1 MTATAAMIAKVR
13 KNVNEPDDSNG
24 YTDALITTYI
34 ENYPLIDPRGEEP
47 FTWDTSSQPPTEDTN
62 ENWIATYDLAAA
74 SADIWEEKAAVVA
87 QDFNMDAD
95 GGRYDRNQ
103 VRENYM
109 KQARYYRSK
118 RSPST
123 ITQEPW
129 PREEGENIAFNVN
142 DPIS

>member
-1 MTATAAMIAKVR
+1 MTD
-13 KNVNEPDDSNG
+13 EPDD
-24 YTDALITTYI
+24 TTYDDDAISDII
-34 ENYPLIDPRGEEP
+34 EEYPLIDPRGEEP
-47 FTWDTSSQPPTEDTN
+47 FTWDTSSEPPTKDTN
-62 ENWIATYDLAAA
+62 ENWIVTYDLNAAA
-74 SADIWEEKAAVVA
+74 GDIWEEKAAVVA

-109 KQARYYRSK
+109 KQARHYRSK